1 MIGFNKTRKITSILL
16 VFSMLL
22 LPACGQTKGSESS
35 DQTSLESSSEAESGT
50 DSSQNSDSGSS
61 AIVSTNDSN
70 SASSISAS
78 SKISSKTSSASST
91 GLNTKATVRIWF
103 SPTAIENDALRKI
116 AANFTKETGVKVTVL
131 DSNIMTVK
139 DRLPTSAK
147 TSDKPDI
154 VYMQSSDLGYLVQS
168 NFLKPI
174 EIINDDLRSRYDAA
188 AFDGYKYNGKP
199 YGIALTSE
207 TIGIIYNKNIV
218 TTLPKTWAE
227 FFTMAEAL
235 TQRDGSN
242 KVTRYGALLNPDNY
256 FSMYSIITN
265 YGGYYFGK
273 SANGSFNAKDIGID
287 NAGSVAAFTKLLD
300 MKNKG
305 LTISKYTET
314 DATVLNK
321 FLAGNA
327 GMIINGLWD
336 VKNVSFPY
344 GFAPFPNHDD
354 GSAPEP
360 PATAKGL
367 VVNKYT
373 TNQNEVNAFLLYLL
387 RDANQQ
393 LLFEAAN
400 GGDKK
405 TGAMSTCNKSVI
417 ASQYVQS
424 NEILKSLI
432 LVNRTG
438 VVFPTN
444 PETPIIWNYSKSAMD
459 AIIFNNV
466 PIQAK
471 LTELANKIK
480 SDIAKM
486 QG

>member
-1 MIGFNKTRKITSILL
+1 MIGFNKTRKIMSILL

-22 LPACGQTKGSESS
+22 LTSCGQTKGSGSS
-35 DQTSLESSSEAESGT
+35 DQSSVEENSETLSSTDSTVISGT
-50 DSSQNSDSGSS
+50 DSTDSTKSISGS
-61 AIVSTNDSN
+61 
-70 SASSISAS
+70 
-78 SKISSKTSSASST
+78 SSKTSSTAEI
-91 GLNTKATVRIWF
+91 GLNKKANVRIWF
-103 SPTAIENDALRKI
+103 SPLAIENDALRKI

-147 TSDKPDI
+147 ASDKPDI

-168 NFLKPI
+168 NFLNPI

-235 TQRDGSN
+235 TQRDGS

-273 SANGSFNAKDIGID
+273 SANGSYNAKDIGID

-305 LTISKYTET
+305 LTISSYTET
-314 DATVLNK
+314 DATVLSK

-373 TNQNEVNAFLLYLL
+373 TNLNEVNAFLLYLL

-459 AIIFNNV
+459 AIIFKSA